1 LGALVKTREAT
12 STSED
17 AHLWAVGQA
26 LRRIKADL
34 GSTHSLDELARVAC
48 LSPFHFHRVFRQ
60 ITSATPARFLAAL
73 RIAEAKRLL
82 LGTKANVTTICMDV
96 GYSSLGTFTTQ
107 FTRLVGTSPRYFRRL
122 ARDLAALPLEEVL
135 AESVPVEPRPG
146 PPLRIRLS
154 GLPAGHLALV
164 GLFVSGIP
172 QGWPAACTLVRGT
185 AEADLRIGVD
195 GNYMA
200 LVMSLP
206 ADAAV
211 EAALTEVRPDQCRVG
226 SWGPVHVQ
234 QGRPAETD
242 VEIVLR
248 PRRANDP
255 PILSVSPLLAASRR
269 LHGTIPKMREP
280 EPRLAETDQRGGAR

>member
-1 LGALVKTREAT
+1 MKTREAT
-12 STSED
+12 GTSED

-34 GSTHSLDELARVAC
+34 GGTHSLDELARVAY

-107 FTRLVGTSPRYFRRL
+107 FTRLVGTSPRHFRRL

-135 AESVPVEPRPG
+135 AGSVPVEPQRAA
-146 PPLRIRLS
+146 PLRIRLS
-154 GLPAGHLALV
+154 GLPNGHLALV
-164 GLFVSGIP
+164 GLFESGIP
-172 QGWPAACTLVRGT
+172 QGWPAACTLVRGS
-185 AEADLRIGVD
+185 AEGDLRIGVD
-195 GNYMA
+195 GSYMA

-206 ADAAV
+206 ADAAA

-226 SWGPVHVQ
+226 SWGPVHVRR
-234 QGRPAETD
+234 GRPAQTD

-248 PRRANDP
+248 PRRASDP
-255 PILSVSPLLAASRR
+255 PILSVSPLLAAGRR
-269 LHGTIPKMREP
+269 PHGTFPKMREP
-280 EPRLAETDQRGGAR
+280 GPQPAGSDRWGGAR